1 VTTDG
6 ADPVRRQGPAF
17 ADIGGERL
25 VEVAYATSAAEGEM
39 IQGLLL
45 NEEIPSI
52 LQPVGLAGPQVG
64 IGAFRSGWTGGS
76 RRVMVHAGR
85 ADEARA
91 LLAETM
97 IEDEES
103 TQPEIAN
110 AKYLEEAGSGSGPR
124 SYGRGGAYLRIY
136 FWGFGAM
143 ALAFA
148 VFLLLRAA

>member
-1 VTTDG
+1 MAIPPD
-6 ADPVRRQGPAF
+6 DRGPAF
-17 ADIGGERL
+17 ADVGGERL
-25 VEVAYATSAAEGEM
+25 VEVAYAANAAEGEM

-85 ADEARA
+85 AEEART

-97 IEDEES
+97 VEDEEAA
-103 TQPEIAN
+103 QPEIAN
-110 AKYLEEAGSGSGPR
+110 ARYLEEAGGDRGPR

-136 FWGFGAM
+136 LWGFGVM
-143 ALAFA
+143 ALAFG